1 MKNIKAILL
10 YVLFLYGFS
19 ASAQVFTNRNT
30 NSNLPKFVIQNGK
43 TMIYHKV
50 GGKTELGFTFNEVP
64 FIYDTADGRY
74 RAKMTVTT
82 SDKVAKRTFVIT
94 YTLYRQTQKYGAGIE
109 YTIDF
114 HDKRPTKVLNEYYN
128 AN

>member
-1 MKNIKAILL
+1 MKNIVFLFFILI
-10 YVLFLYGFS
+10 GFS
-19 ASAQVFTNRNT
+19 TSAQVFINRDA

-43 TMIYHKV
+43 TYIYHKV
-50 GGKTELGFTFNEVP
+50 GDKTELGFTFNEVP
-64 FIYDTADGRY
+64 FIYDNADGRS

-94 YTLYRQTQKYGAGIE
+94 YTLYRQTQKYVAGIE

-128 AN
+128 GN

>member
-1 MKNIKAILL
+1 MKNIVFLFFILI
-10 YVLFLYGFS
+10 GFS
-19 ASAQVFTNRNT
+19 TSAQVFINRDA

-43 TMIYHKV
+43 TYIYHKV

-82 SDKVAKRTFVIT
+82 SDKVAKRTFVIS

>member
-1 MKNIKAILL
+1 MKKYIVL
-10 YVLFLYGFS
+10 YFMIIGFS
-19 ASAQVFTNRNT
+19 MSAQVFTNRNT
-30 NSNLPKFVIQNGK
+30 NSNLPKFVIENGK